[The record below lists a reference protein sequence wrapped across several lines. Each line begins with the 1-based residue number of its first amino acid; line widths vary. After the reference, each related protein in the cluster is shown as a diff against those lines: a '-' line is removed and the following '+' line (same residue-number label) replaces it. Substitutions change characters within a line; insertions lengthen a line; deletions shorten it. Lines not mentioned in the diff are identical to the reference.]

1 MGYTIIKN
9 GDTPNVQYNQYVC
22 GSYADLSFIKNPV
35 EGSIAYV
42 PENGGVNEYIAI
54 GGKWVNKVIILEEE
68 PEDYVPI
75 HSDWNENDS
84 ESPNFINNRTHWIE
98 QETVANDYEVDW
110 LAETPPYSPQNWD
123 CTDLGISLEE
133 DVEYT
138 LIADGQTITGTPT
151 KIELDVGYIQKHLVI
166 GNLSYLNG
174 LMPSGETYEDNGFPM
189 LLDFATEYTEVQNT
203 FNLILT
209 NEDYFG
215 NDLAFSIGK
224 KETTYHKLPINFVF
238 DSIEIFSENT
248 ILQLNN
254 VPIYDIPSYEIN
266 TNGISEGTLYG
277 GVNVIFTLPQTES
290 IEFLYFENP
299 AGFTSPE
306 YMLEFITGS
315 TAPTLELPI
324 EGVSWVEELTLEA
337 NKHYQISIMNGI
349 ALWCAVDVEVEEE
362 EEES

>member
-22 GSYADLSFIKNPV
+22 GSYADLSSIKNPI

-75 HSDWNENDS
+75 HPDWNENDS
-84 ESPNFINNRTHWIE
+84 ESPNFINNRTH
-98 QETVANDYEVDW
+98 YVDD
-110 LAETPPYSPQNWD
+110 ENN
-123 CTDLGISLEE
+123 
-133 DVEYT
+133 V
-138 LIADGQTITGTPT
+138 
-151 KIELDVGYIQKHLVI
+151 
-166 GNLSYLNG
+166 
-174 LMPSGETYEDNGFPM
+174 
-189 LLDFATEYTEVQNT
+189 
-203 FNLILT
+203 
-209 NEDYFG
+209 
-215 NDLAFSIGK
+215 
-224 KETTYHKLPINFVF
+224 HKLPIGFVF
-238 DSIEIFSENT
+238 DTETNT
-248 ILQLNN
+248 NILQLNN
-254 VPIYDIPSYEIN
+254 TPIYNIPSYEID
-266 TNGISEGTLYG
+266 TDGISEGTLYG
-277 GVNVIFTLPQTES
+277 GINVIFTLPQTES

-349 ALWCAVDVEVEEE
+349 ALWCAVDVEVKEEE
-362 EEES
+362 EGS